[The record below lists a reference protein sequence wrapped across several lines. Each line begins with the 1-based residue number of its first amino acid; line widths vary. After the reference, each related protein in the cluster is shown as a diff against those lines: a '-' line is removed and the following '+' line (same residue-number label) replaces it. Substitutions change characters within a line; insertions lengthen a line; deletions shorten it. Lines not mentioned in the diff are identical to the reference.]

1 MEKRTEEGKRRHDLG
16 KKIWYANKR
25 LKLIQHE
32 QDNGLELGHPGVRI
46 SDSLK
51 EKILTGKTQILVVNG
66 EAIPFRKKANGY
78 WFNNSWKG
86 TTVYLHRE
94 KMKLYLGFTEEQMKD
109 YEVHHIDENKDNNEL
124 SNLKLLTKKEHR
136 MLHNKTLTDEQREAR
151 RRNMNEKA
159 RPAAIAWHKSE
170 AGQKWHKSVG
180 NNNRYKSH

>member
-66 EAIPFRKKANGY
+66 EAIPFRKKANGV
-78 WFNNSWKG
+78 FSKTNRRKKG
-86 TTVYLHRE
+86 
-94 KMKLYLGFTEEQMKD
+94 
-109 YEVHHIDENKDNNEL
+109 
-124 SNLKLLTKKEHR
+124 
-136 MLHNKTLTDEQREAR
+136 
-151 RRNMNEKA
+151 
-159 RPAAIAWHKSE
+159 
-170 AGQKWHKSVG
+170 
-180 NNNRYKSH
+180 